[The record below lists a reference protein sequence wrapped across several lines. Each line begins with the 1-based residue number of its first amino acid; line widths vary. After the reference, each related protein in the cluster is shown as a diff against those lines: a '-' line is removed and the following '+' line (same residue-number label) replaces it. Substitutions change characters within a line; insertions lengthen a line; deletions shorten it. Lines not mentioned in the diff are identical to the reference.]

1 MKAMFP
7 RLRSKSAGFSLV
19 ELMVALVLSLLILGG
34 VIAVYMNNSDT
45 ARFQTGVMRTME
57 NGRFAIDVL
66 SRTLRMAGY
75 DDPDVGGSVGAVF
88 VSGTTGST
96 GTSFTQSDL
105 NTGADTVSVT
115 YEGGT
120 EIRDCQGGA
129 TSSSSTVTNQYA
141 VSTDASGVSHLVC
154 NTANDNGQP
163 LAEGVEDM
171 QILYGLDVG
180 GNGVPDRYVDA
191 DNVGDWSQVVSIQ
204 VALLV
209 SSVVPALS
217 ADDTVCLG
225 CTTPEFAVYNDRLVR
240 AEFQTTIGIRN

>member
-1 MKAMFP
+1 MFP
-7 RLRSKSAGFSLV
+7 LPRSQTAGFGLV

-34 VIAVYMNNSDT
+34 VIAVYMNNANT
-45 ARFQTGVMRTME
+45 ARFQTGVMRAME

-66 SRTLRMAGY
+66 SRTLRMGGY
-75 DDPDVGGSVGAVF
+75 DDPDVGASVGAAF
-88 VSGTTGST
+88 VSGTTSST
-96 GTSFTQSDL
+96 GTSFTQSGL
-105 NTGADTVSVT
+105 KTGADTVSVT
-115 YEGGT
+115 YEGGAD
-120 EIRDCQGGA
+120 IRDCQGGLISA
-129 TSSSSTVTNQYA
+129 ASIVTNQYA
-141 VSTDASGVSHLVC
+141 VSTDADGVSHLIC

-171 QILYGLDVG
+171 QVLYGLDLG

-191 DNVGDWSQVVSIQ
+191 DDVGDWSKVVSIQ

-209 SSVVPALS
+209 SSVVPALT